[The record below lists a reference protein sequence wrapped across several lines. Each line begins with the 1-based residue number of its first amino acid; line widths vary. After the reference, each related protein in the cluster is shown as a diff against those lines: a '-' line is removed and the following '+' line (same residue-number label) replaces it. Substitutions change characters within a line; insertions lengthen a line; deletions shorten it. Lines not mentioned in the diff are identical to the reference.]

1 MEGCDLP
8 FFVTF
13 ARGLIKSCSG
23 MDVVLEYLRGAPIV
37 SLFIIIAL
45 GFILGNIKIKGFSFD
60 VSAVIFAALL
70 AGHFG
75 ISLPPAIQTMGLVL
89 FIFTVGIQ
97 AGPGFA
103 DSFRQHGRKYVL
115 AAALLVLFSLV
126 TAIVVKYTMGIPSDM
141 LAGILCGAL
150 TSTPGLS
157 VAIESTNSHM
167 ASIGYGI
174 AYPIGVL
181 GVIVFVK
188 LMPRF
193 LRANLQQ
200 EYEKIKDN
208 AKGQH
213 PPIVVRTYC
222 VANAPLFGKPM
233 GEVGFR
239 TMTGA
244 TVSRIKKGN
253 EIILPTKNTVLDEGD
268 LLVAVGTEEAQ
279 KKVELLIGPQAPRFE
294 MVNEEYVLE
303 TLLVTNK
310 EVVNETLA
318 KIQLEAGCRFVV
330 TRIRR
335 SGIDISSSPGMQLKF
350 GDKVTVAAYRSDLPR
365 IKQLLGNNARVLSD
379 TDFFP
384 IALGIVLGGLLGKV
398 EISLGGSLPLSLGLT
413 GGVLIMAILLSSAGK
428 TGPILWTMTSSS
440 NNLLRHL
447 GLLLFL
453 SGVGTGAGHSLVA
466 TIQSS
471 GVSLL
476 LIGAV
481 LTLLPMILTMLFCHF
496 VQKLNIFELFGVL
509 TGGMT
514 STPGLAACESM
525 AFDETPSMV
534 YATVYPVAMV
544 ALLLSVKLLAFL

>member
-1 MEGCDLP
+1 
-8 FFVTF
+8 
-13 ARGLIKSCSG
+13 
-23 MDVVLEYLRGAPIV
+23 MDVVLNYLRESPIV

-45 GFILGNIKIKGFSFD
+45 GFVLGKIKIKGFSFD

-70 AGHFG
+70 FGHLG

-97 AGPGFA
+97 AGPGFF
-103 DSFRQHGRKYVL
+103 DSFRQRGRRYVL
-115 AAALLVLFSLV
+115 AAGLLVIFSLV
-126 TAIVVKYTMGIPSDM
+126 TALILKYTMHLSSDM
-141 LAGILCGAL
+141 LTGILCGAL

-157 VAIESTNSHM
+157 VAIEATNSPL

-193 LRANLQQ
+193 LRVNLSA
-200 EYEKIKDN
+200 EFEKIKASRKDE
-208 AKGQH
+208 H
-213 PPIVVRTYC
+213 PPIVVCTYR
-222 VANAPLFGKPM
+222 VENAPLFGKPL

-239 TMTGA
+239 NMTGA
-244 TVSRIKKGN
+244 TVSRIKKGE
-253 EIILPTKNTVLDEGD
+253 EIVLPSKNTILNEDD
-268 LLVAVGTEEAQ
+268 LLVAVGTEESQ
-279 KKVELLIGPQAPRFE
+279 RKVELLIGPQAPRFE
-294 MVNEEYVLE
+294 MLDEEYCIE

-310 EVVNETLA
+310 NVVNESLN
-318 KIQLEAGCRFVV
+318 KLQLEAGCRFVV

-335 SGIDISSSPGMQLKF
+335 SGIDLSSSPSAILKF
-350 GDKVTVAAYRSDLPR
+350 GDKVTVATYRRDLP
-365 IKQLLGNNARVLSD
+365 KLTQLLGNNDRVLSD

-384 IALGIVLGGLLGKV
+384 IALGIILGVVLGKV
-398 EISLGGSLPLSLGLT
+398 ELSLGGSLSLSLGLT

-428 TGPILWTMTSSS
+428 TGPILWTMTGSS
-440 NNLLRHL
+440 NNLLRQL

-453 SGVGTGAGHSLVA
+453 AGVGTSAGHSLVA
-466 TIQSS
+466 TITES
-471 GVSLL
+471 GISLL
-476 LIGAV
+476 LVGAA
-481 LTLLPMILTMLFCHF
+481 LTLLPMILTMIFCHWI
-496 VQKLNIFELFGVL
+496 QKLNIFELFGVI

-544 ALLLSVKLLAFL
+544 ALLLSVKLIAIL

>member
-1 MEGCDLP
+1 
-8 FFVTF
+8 
-13 ARGLIKSCSG
+13 
-23 MDVVLEYLRGAPIV
+23 MDVVLNYLRESPIV

-45 GFILGNIKIKGFSFD
+45 GFVLGKIKIKGFSFD

-70 AGHFG
+70 FGHLG

-97 AGPGFA
+97 AGPGFF
-103 DSFRQHGRKYVL
+103 DSFRQRGRRYVL
-115 AAALLVLFSLV
+115 AAGLLVVFSLV
-126 TAIVVKYTMGIPSDM
+126 TALILKYTMHLSSNM
-141 LAGILCGAL
+141 LTGILCGAL

-157 VAIESTNSHM
+157 VAIEATNSPL

-193 LRANLQQ
+193 LRVNLSA
-200 EYEKIKDN
+200 EFEKIKASRKDE
-208 AKGQH
+208 H
-213 PPIVVRTYC
+213 PPIVVCTYR
-222 VANAPLFGKPM
+222 VENAPLFGKPL

-239 TMTGA
+239 NMTGA
-244 TVSRIKKGN
+244 TVSRIKKGE
-253 EIILPTKNTVLDEGD
+253 EIVLPSKNTILNEGD
-268 LLVAVGTEEAQ
+268 LLVAVGTEESQ
-279 KKVELLIGPQAPRFE
+279 RKVELLIGPSAPRFE
-294 MVNEEYVLE
+294 MLDEDYCIE

-310 EVVNETLA
+310 NVVNESLS
-318 KIQLEAGCRFVV
+318 KLQLEAGCRFVV

-335 SGIDISSSPGMQLKF
+335 SGIDLSSSPSAILKF
-350 GDKVTVAAYRSDLPR
+350 GDKVTVATYRRDLPR
-365 IKQLLGNNARVLSD
+365 LAQLLGNNARVLSD

-384 IALGIVLGGLLGKV
+384 IALGIILGVLLGKV
-398 EISLGGSLPLSLGLT
+398 ELSLGGSLPLSLGLT
-413 GGVLIMAILLSSAGK
+413 GGVLIMSILLSSAGK
-428 TGPILWTMTSSS
+428 TGNILWTMTSSS
-440 NNLLRHL
+440 NNLLRQL

-453 SGVGTGAGHSLVA
+453 AGVGTSAGHSLVA
-466 TIQSS
+466 TIVGS

-476 LIGAV
+476 LVGALLTLV
-481 LTLLPMILTMLFCHF
+481 PMLLTLLFSRWVL
-496 VQKLNIFELFGVL
+496 KLNIFELFGVI

-525 AFDETPSMV
+525 AFDETPSTV

-544 ALLLSVKLLAFL
+544 ALLLSVKIIALL

>member
-1 MEGCDLP
+1 
-8 FFVTF
+8 
-13 ARGLIKSCSG
+13 
-23 MDVVLEYLRGAPIV
+23 MDAVLDYLRESPIV
-37 SLFIIIAL
+37 ALFIIIAF
-45 GFILGNIKIKGFSFD
+45 GFILGKIKIKGFSFD

-70 AGHFG
+70 FGHFG

-97 AGPGFA
+97 AGPGFF
-103 DSFRQHGRKYVL
+103 DSFRQKGRKYVL
-115 AAALLVLFSLV
+115 AAALLVVFSLI
-126 TAIVVKYTMGIPSDM
+126 TAIVLKYTMNISSDM
-141 LAGILCGAL
+141 LTGILCGAL

-157 VAIESTNSHM
+157 VAIEATNSPL

-188 LMPRF
+188 LMPKF
-193 LRANLQQ
+193 LRSNLQA
-200 EYEKIKDN
+200 EYEQIKSN
-208 AKGQH
+208 AKEQH
-213 PPIVVRTYC
+213 PPIVVCTYR

-244 TVSRIKKGN
+244 TVSRVKKGD
-253 EIILPTKNTVLDEGD
+253 EIVLPTKNTVLDEGD

-279 KKVELLIGPQAPRFE
+279 KKVELLVGPQAPRFE
-294 MVNEEYVLE
+294 MLNEEYCIE

-310 EVVNETLA
+310 DVVNETLS

-335 SGIDISSSPGMQLKF
+335 SGIDLSSSPSAVLKF
-350 GDKVTVAAYRSDLPR
+350 GDKVTVATYRRDLP
-365 IKQLLGNNARVLSD
+365 KLTQLLGNNDRVLSD

-384 IALGIVLGGLLGKV
+384 IALGIILGVMLGKV
-398 EISLGGSLPLSLGLT
+398 ELSLGGLT

-428 TGPILWTMTSSS
+428 TGPILWTMTGSS
-440 NNLLRHL
+440 NNLLRQL

-453 SGVGTGAGHSLVA
+453 AGVGTSAGHSLVA
-466 TIQSS
+466 TVAGS
-471 GVSLL
+471 GISLL
-476 LIGAV
+476 LVGAV

-496 VQKLNIFELFGVL
+496 VQKLNIFELFGVI

-525 AFDETPSMV
+525 AFDETPSTV

-544 ALLLSVKLLAFL
+544 ALLLSVKIIAIL

>member
-1 MEGCDLP
+1 
-8 FFVTF
+8 
-13 ARGLIKSCSG
+13 
-23 MDVVLEYLRGAPIV
+23 MDVVLNYLRESPIV

-45 GFILGNIKIKGFSFD
+45 GFVLGKIKIKGFSFD

-70 AGHFG
+70 FGHLG

-97 AGPGFA
+97 AGPGFF
-103 DSFRQHGRKYVL
+103 DSFRQRGRRYVL
-115 AAALLVLFSLV
+115 AAGLLVVFSLV
-126 TAIVVKYTMGIPSDM
+126 TALILKYTMNLSSDM
-141 LAGILCGAL
+141 LTGILCGAL

-157 VAIESTNSHM
+157 VAIEATNSPL

-193 LRANLQQ
+193 LRVNLSA
-200 EYEKIKDN
+200 EFEKIKASRKDE
-208 AKGQH
+208 H
-213 PPIVVRTYC
+213 PPIVVCTYR
-222 VANAPLFGKPM
+222 VENAPLFGKPL

-239 TMTGA
+239 NMTGA
-244 TVSRIKKGN
+244 TVSRIKKGE
-253 EIILPTKNTVLDEGD
+253 EIVLPSKNTILNEGD
-268 LLVAVGTEEAQ
+268 LLVAVGTEESQ
-279 KKVELLIGPQAPRFE
+279 RKVELLIGSSAPRFE
-294 MVNEEYVLE
+294 MLDEDYCIE

-310 EVVNETLA
+310 NVVNESLS
-318 KIQLEAGCRFVV
+318 KLQLEAGCRFVV

-335 SGIDISSSPGMQLKF
+335 SGIDLSSSPSAILKF
-350 GDKVTVAAYRSDLPR
+350 GDKVTVATYRRDLPR
-365 IKQLLGNNARVLSD
+365 LAQLLGNNARVLSD

-384 IALGIVLGGLLGKV
+384 IALGIILGVLLGKV
-398 EISLGGSLPLSLGLT
+398 ELSLGGSLPLSLGLT
-413 GGVLIMAILLSSAGK
+413 GGVLIMSILLSSAGK
-428 TGPILWTMTSSS
+428 TGNILWTMTSSS
-440 NNLLRHL
+440 NNLLRQL

-453 SGVGTGAGHSLVA
+453 AGVGTSAGHSLVA
-466 TIQSS
+466 TIVGS

-476 LIGAV
+476 LVGALLTLV
-481 LTLLPMILTMLFCHF
+481 PMLLTLLFSRWVL
-496 VQKLNIFELFGVL
+496 KLNIFELFGVI

-525 AFDETPSMV
+525 AFDETPSTV

-544 ALLLSVKLLAFL
+544 ALLLSVKIIALL

>member
-1 MEGCDLP
+1 
-8 FFVTF
+8 V
-13 ARGLIKSCSG
+13 
-23 MDVVLEYLRGAPIV
+23 DVVLNYLRESPIV

-45 GFILGNIKIKGFSFD
+45 GFVLGKIKIKGFSFD

-70 AGHFG
+70 FGHLG

-97 AGPGFA
+97 AGPGFF
-103 DSFRQHGRKYVL
+103 DSFRQRGRRYVL
-115 AAALLVLFSLV
+115 AAGLLVVFSLV
-126 TAIVVKYTMGIPSDM
+126 TALILKYTMNLSSDM
-141 LAGILCGAL
+141 LTGILCGAL

-157 VAIESTNSHM
+157 VAIEATNSPL

-193 LRANLQQ
+193 LRVNLSA
-200 EYEKIKDN
+200 EFEKIKASRKDE
-208 AKGQH
+208 H
-213 PPIVVRTYC
+213 PPIVVCTYR
-222 VANAPLFGKPM
+222 VENAPLFGKPL

-239 TMTGA
+239 NMTGA
-244 TVSRIKKGN
+244 TVSRIKKGE
-253 EIILPTKNTVLDEGD
+253 EIVLPSKNTILNEGD
-268 LLVAVGTEEAQ
+268 LLVAVGTEESQ
-279 KKVELLIGPQAPRFE
+279 RKVELLIGSSAPRFE
-294 MVNEEYVLE
+294 MLDEDYCIE

-310 EVVNETLA
+310 NVVNESLS
-318 KIQLEAGCRFVV
+318 KLQLEAGCRFVV

-335 SGIDISSSPGMQLKF
+335 SGIDLSSSPSAILKF
-350 GDKVTVAAYRSDLPR
+350 GDKVTVATYRRDLPR
-365 IKQLLGNNARVLSD
+365 LAQLLGNNARVLSD

-384 IALGIVLGGLLGKV
+384 IALGIILGVLLGKV
-398 EISLGGSLPLSLGLT
+398 ELSLGGSLPLSLGLT
-413 GGVLIMAILLSSAGK
+413 GGVLIMSILLSSAGK
-428 TGPILWTMTSSS
+428 TGNILWTMTSSS
-440 NNLLRHL
+440 NNLLRQL

-453 SGVGTGAGHSLVA
+453 AGVGTSAGHSLVA
-466 TIQSS
+466 TIVGS

-476 LIGAV
+476 LVGALLTLV
-481 LTLLPMILTMLFCHF
+481 PMLLTLLFSRWVL
-496 VQKLNIFELFGVL
+496 KLNIFELFGVI

-525 AFDETPSMV
+525 AFDETPSTV

-544 ALLLSVKLLAFL
+544 ALLLSVKIIALL

>member
-1 MEGCDLP
+1 
-8 FFVTF
+8 
-13 ARGLIKSCSG
+13 
-23 MDVVLEYLRGAPIV
+23 MDVVLDYLRESPIV
-37 SLFIIIAL
+37 ALFIIIAF
-45 GFILGNIKIKGFSFD
+45 GFILGKIKIKGFSFD

-70 AGHFG
+70 FGHFG

-97 AGPGFA
+97 AGPGFF
-103 DSFRQHGRKYVL
+103 DSFRQKGRKYVL
-115 AAALLVLFSLV
+115 AAALLVVFSLI
-126 TAIVVKYTMGIPSDM
+126 TAIVLKYTMNISSDM
-141 LAGILCGAL
+141 LTGILCGAL

-157 VAIESTNSHM
+157 VAIEATNSPL

-188 LMPRF
+188 LMPKF
-193 LRANLQQ
+193 LRSNLQA
-200 EYEKIKDN
+200 EYEQIKSN
-208 AKGQH
+208 AKEQH
-213 PPIVVRTYC
+213 PPIVVCTYR

-244 TVSRIKKGN
+244 TVSRVKKGN
-253 EIILPTKNTVLDEGD
+253 EIVLPTKNTVLDEGD

-279 KKVELLIGPQAPRFE
+279 KKVELLVGPQAPRFE
-294 MVNEEYVLE
+294 MLNEEYCIE

-310 EVVNETLA
+310 DVVNETLS

-335 SGIDISSSPGMQLKF
+335 SGIDLSSSPSAVLKF
-350 GDKVTVAAYRSDLPR
+350 GDKVTVATYRRDLP
-365 IKQLLGNNARVLSD
+365 KLTQLLGNNDRVLSD

-384 IALGIVLGGLLGKV
+384 IALGIILGVMLGKV
-398 EISLGGSLPLSLGLT
+398 ELSLGGSLSLSLGLT

-428 TGPILWTMTSSS
+428 TGPILWTMTGSS
-440 NNLLRHL
+440 NNLLRQL

-453 SGVGTGAGHSLVA
+453 AGVGTSAGHSLVA
-466 TIQSS
+466 TVAGS
-471 GVSLL
+471 GISLL
-476 LIGAV
+476 LVGAV

-496 VQKLNIFELFGVL
+496 VQKLNIFELFGVI

-525 AFDETPSMV
+525 AFDETPSTV

-544 ALLLSVKLLAFL
+544 ALLLSVKIIAIL

>member
-1 MEGCDLP
+1 
-8 FFVTF
+8 
-13 ARGLIKSCSG
+13 
-23 MDVVLEYLRGAPIV
+23 MDVVLNYLRESPIV

-45 GFILGNIKIKGFSFD
+45 GFVLGKIKIKGFSFD

-70 AGHFG
+70 FGHLG

-97 AGPGFA
+97 AGPGFF
-103 DSFRQHGRKYVL
+103 DSFRQRGRRYVL
-115 AAALLVLFSLV
+115 AAGLLVVFSLV
-126 TAIVVKYTMGIPSDM
+126 TALILKYTMNLSSDM
-141 LAGILCGAL
+141 LTGILCGAL

-157 VAIESTNSHM
+157 VAIEATNSPL

-193 LRANLQQ
+193 LRVNLSA
-200 EYEKIKDN
+200 EFEKIKASRKDE
-208 AKGQH
+208 H
-213 PPIVVRTYC
+213 PPIVVCTYR
-222 VANAPLFGKPM
+222 VENAPLFGKPL

-239 TMTGA
+239 NMTGA
-244 TVSRIKKGN
+244 TVSRIKKGE
-253 EIILPTKNTVLDEGD
+253 EIVLPSKNTILNEGD
-268 LLVAVGTEEAQ
+268 LLVAVGTEESQ
-279 KKVELLIGPQAPRFE
+279 RKVELLIGPRAPRFE
-294 MVNEEYVLE
+294 MLDEDYCIE

-310 EVVNETLA
+310 NVVNESLS
-318 KIQLEAGCRFVV
+318 KLQLEAGCRFVV

-335 SGIDISSSPGMQLKF
+335 SGIDLSSSPSAILKF
-350 GDKVTVAAYRSDLPR
+350 GDKVTVATYRRDLPR
-365 IKQLLGNNARVLSD
+365 LAQLLGNNARVLSD

-384 IALGIVLGGLLGKV
+384 IALGIILGVLLGKV
-398 EISLGGSLPLSLGLT
+398 ELSLGGSLPLSLGLT
-413 GGVLIMAILLSSAGK
+413 GGVLIMSILLSSAGK
-428 TGPILWTMTSSS
+428 TGNILWTMTSSS
-440 NNLLRHL
+440 NNLLRQL

-453 SGVGTGAGHSLVA
+453 AGVGTSAGHSLVA
-466 TIQSS
+466 TIVGS

-476 LIGAV
+476 LVGALLTLV
-481 LTLLPMILTMLFCHF
+481 PMLLTLLFSRWVL
-496 VQKLNIFELFGVL
+496 KLNIFELFGVI

-525 AFDETPSMV
+525 AFDETPSTV

-544 ALLLSVKLLAFL
+544 ALLLSVKIIALL